1 MTIKPFN
8 LTRCKGNVGPRNV
21 SLFIPNLN
29 PLEGPPFLVRNIQG
43 PVELET
49 LCHMPSFVMEG
60 IGGRLRFQGTCIPLT
75 PVYNQVYKYRELIIM
90 LVVVTETPF

>member
-1 MTIKPFN
+1 MEV
-8 LTRCKGNVGPRNV
+8 LT
-21 SLFIPNLN
+21 
-29 PLEGPPFLVRNIQG
+29 FLVRNVHG

-49 LCHMPSFVMEG
+49 LCHMPSFIMEG

-90 LVVVTETPF
+90 LFVVTEIPFKHVKFIVVNSSNHLKF